1 MKDYYLVAMILNTN
15 QGIKAF
21 WNQVR
26 VQIKQKTIAESAQV
40 ICSKRRFEEAPTHSQ
55 WGETTQVHMVQLFMR
70 HSLLPQNSY
79 QEAHRGK
86 TAPVQST

>member
-26 VQIKQKTIAESAQV
+26 VQIKQKTIAESAQGV
-40 ICSKRRFEEAPTHSQ
+40 KHNGIKFSCDECDYEANTKSILN
-55 WGETTQVHMVQLFMR
+55 VHI
-70 HSLLPQNSY
+70 
-79 QEAHRGK
+79 E
-86 TAPVQST
+86 

>member
-40 ICSKRRFEEAPTHSQ
+40 ICSKRRLEEAPTHSQ
-55 WGETTQVHMVQLFMR
+55 WGETTQVHMVQLFMQ

-79 QEAHRGK
+79 HEAHRGK
-86 TAPVQST
+86 TAPVQSM